1 MEQKYINML
10 RRWLWLMILTT
21 VVASAATYWFSLQ
34 QTPVYETRARLI
46 VGPGIE
52 NLSPDLNA
60 LRAGG
65 QLMQTYGELAT
76 TRPVLQAVIDDLGL
90 NMRPDELGRRISI
103 KTNQETQILSV
114 VVQHADPQLAA
125 AIANS
130 TAEMLVRMSPSGMS
144 DNPAMALN
152 VQMRS
157 EVERVDGIIR
167 DSEARISQLEG
178 QIHTATTLDEQRL
191 LMDEL
196 SGERARLS
204 DAHRNLTL
212 LYDALSKA
220 STNQVRIIEPAAI
233 GFRVDS
239 QLRLKV
245 MISALVGLVLGAV
258 VALAFEYFDDSI
270 KSADELT
277 QAADVPLLG
286 SIARHKSLRGAGRE
300 RLAVQALPESRTA
313 ENYRMLGTKLLFAN
327 GANRVRSVL
336 LSSAQMSED
345 TGEIAANLAVIL
357 AQTGNRVV
365 LVDAN
370 LNRPTIGQI
379 FGIPDRLGG
388 LTDVLTGQAKAP
400 RLATVSW
407 APGLSILPSGPVSY
421 DSFALLS
428 SNRMVNL
435 LKQLENEADIVIVTA
450 SPLLAFADSLILAS
464 RVDGAVIVARRGKAR
479 PDMVSQVVKSLRSL
493 NAHIIGTV
501 LDNNRI
507 LWMPSFFRRSAAG
520 KGDEDG
526 EVKEVDMSVM
536 QSNGVE
542 PADHA
547 TTSLKL
553 KES

>member
-10 RRWLWLMILTT
+10 RRWLWLIILTT
-21 VVASAATYWFSLQ
+21 LVASAATYWFSLQ
-34 QTPVYETRARLI
+34 QTPVYETRVRLI

-65 QLMQTYGELAT
+65 QLMQTYAELAT
-76 TRPVLQAVIDDLGL
+76 TRPVLQAIAEDLGIDL
-90 NMRPDELGRRISI
+90 NASGLDRRITVR
-103 KTNQETQILSV
+103 TNQETQILSII
-114 VVQHADPQLAA
+114 VQHEDPQLAA

-130 TAEMLVRMSPSGMS
+130 AAEMLVRMSPSGMS
-144 DNPAMALN
+144 DNPALALN
-152 VQMRS
+152 VQMRG
-157 EVERVDGIIR
+157 EVERVDEIITA
-167 DSEARISQLEG
+167 SQARINQLEE
-178 QIHTATTLDEQRL
+178 QVQTVSTLEEQRIL
-191 LMDEL
+191 VDEL
-196 SGERARLS
+196 FRERTRMS
-204 DAHRNLTL
+204 EAHRNLTL

-220 STNQVRIIEPAAI
+220 STNQVRIIEPATVGYI
-233 GFRVDS
+233 VDS
-239 QLRLKV
+239 QIRLKV
-245 MISALVGLVLGAV
+245 MISALVGLVLGTV
-258 VALAFEYFDDSI
+258 VALAFEYLDDTI
-270 KSADELT
+270 KSAEELT
-277 QAADVPLLG
+277 QAADIPLLG
-286 SIARHKSLRGAGRE
+286 AIARHKSLRGTGRE
-300 RLAVQALPESRTA
+300 RLAVHALPESRTA
-313 ENYRMLGTKLLFAN
+313 ENYRILGTKLLFAN
-327 GANRVRSVL
+327 GANRIHSVL

-400 RLATVSW
+400 RLATVNW

-435 LKQLENEADIVIVTA
+435 LKDLESQADIVIVTA

-479 PDMVSQVVKSLRSL
+479 PDMVSEVVKSLRSL

-507 LWMPSFFRRSAAG
+507 FWMPNFFRRSVSVAG
-520 KGDEDG
+520 DDEVQEEEMLVG
-526 EVKEVDMSVM
+526 
-536 QSNGVE
+536 QRNGVE
-542 PADHA
+542 PADNLS
-547 TTSLKL
+547 TPLKVT
-553 KES
+553 KS

>member
-1 MEQKYINML
+1 MEQKYINIL

-21 VVASAATYWFSLQ
+21 LVAGAATYWFSLQ
-34 QTPVYETRARLI
+34 QTPIYETRARLI

-52 NLSPDLNA
+52 NLSPELNA

-65 QLMQTYGELAT
+65 QLMQTYAELAT
-76 TRPVLQAVIDDLGL
+76 TRPVLQAVADDLGL
-90 NMRPDELGRRISI
+90 NLNLDELGRRISV
-103 KTNQETQILSV
+103 KTNQETQILGV
-114 VVQHADPQLAA
+114 VVQHENPQLAA

-130 TAEMLVRMSPSGMS
+130 VAELLVRMSPSGMS

-152 VQMRS
+152 IQMRS
-157 EVERVDGIIR
+157 EVERIDQIITE
-167 DSEARISQLEG
+167 SQARIDELENR
-178 QIHTATTLDEQRL
+178 IETVTTVEEQRL
-191 LMDEL
+191 LVDEL
-196 SGERARLS
+196 FRERTRQS
-204 DAHRNLTL
+204 EAHRNLTL
-212 LYDALSKA
+212 LYDSLSQA
-220 STNQVRIIEPAAI
+220 STNQVRIIEPAAV
-233 GFRVDS
+233 GYRVDS
-239 QLRLKV
+239 QIRLKV
-245 MISALVGLVLGAV
+245 MISALVGLVLGMV
-258 VALAFEYFDDSI
+258 IALAFEYFDDTI
-270 KSADELT
+270 KSVEELT
-277 QAADVPLLG
+277 KAADVPLLG
-286 SIARHKSLRGAGRE
+286 TIARHKSLRGAGRE

-327 GANRVRSVL
+327 GADRVRSVL

-388 LTDVLTGQAKAP
+388 LTDVLTGQAKTP

-421 DSFALLS
+421 DSFSLLS
-428 SNRMVNL
+428 SNRMLNL
-435 LKQLENEADIVIVTA
+435 LKQLESQVDIVIVTA

-464 RVDGAVIVARRGKAR
+464 RVDGAVVVARRGKVR

-507 LWMPSFFRRSAAG
+507 FWMPDFFRRSVVAG
-520 KGDEDG
+520 TPGDD
-526 EVKEVDMSVM
+526 EVKEEEMLIG
-536 QSNGVE
+536 QSNGIE
-542 PADHA
+542 PADTVGA
-547 TTSLKL
+547 PLKL
-553 KES
+553 TE

>member
-10 RRWLWLMILTT
+10 RRWSWLVVLTT
-21 VVASAATYWFSLQ
+21 LIASAATYWFSLQ
-34 QTPVYETRARLI
+34 ETPIYETRVRLI

-65 QLMQTYGELAT
+65 QLMQTYAELAT
-76 TRPVLQAVIDDLGL
+76 TRPVLRAVADDLGL
-90 NMRPDELGRRISI
+90 NLDLTQLARRISV
-103 KTNQETQILSV
+103 KTNQETQILDI
-114 VVQHADPQLAA
+114 VVQHEDPQLAA

-152 VQMRS
+152 VQMRG
-157 EVERVDGIIR
+157 EVERVDAIITQ
-167 DSEARISQLEG
+167 SQARIDQLEN
-178 QIHTATTLDEQRL
+178 QVQTVTNLEEQRFL
-191 LMDEL
+191 VDEL
-196 SGERARLS
+196 FQERARLS

-212 LYDALSKA
+212 LYDSLSRA
-220 STNQVRIIEPAAI
+220 STNQVRIVEPAAV
-233 GFRVDS
+233 GYTVDS
-239 QLRLKV
+239 QIRLKV
-245 MISALVGLVLGAV
+245 MISALVGLVLGMV
-258 VALAFEYFDDSI
+258 MALAFEYFDDTI
-270 KSADELT
+270 KSAEELT

-286 SIARHKSLRGAGRE
+286 TIARHKSLRGAGRE

-313 ENYRMLGTKLLFAN
+313 ENYRILGTKLLFAN
-327 GANRVRSVL
+327 GADRVRSVL

-370 LNRPTIGQI
+370 LNRPTIGQL

-388 LTDVLTGQAKAP
+388 LTDVLTGQAKGP
-400 RLATVSW
+400 RLATISW

-435 LKQLENEADIVIVTA
+435 LKQLESQADIVIVAA

-464 RVDGAVIVARRGKAR
+464 RVDGAVVVARRGKAR

-507 LWMPSFFRRSAAG
+507 FWMPGFFRRSAAASVP
-520 KGDEDG
+520 GDD
-526 EVKEVDMSVM
+526 EVKEEEMLIM

-542 PADHA
+542 PADSA
-547 TTSLKL
+547 STPLKL
-553 KES
+553 RES